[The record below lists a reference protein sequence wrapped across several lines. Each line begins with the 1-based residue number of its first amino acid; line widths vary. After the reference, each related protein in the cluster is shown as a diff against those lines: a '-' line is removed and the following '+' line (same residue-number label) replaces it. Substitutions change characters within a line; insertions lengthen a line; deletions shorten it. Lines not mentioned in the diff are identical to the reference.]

1 MTLDTWLLGWRPRDL
16 QHAYLP
22 FLKGEG
28 VANYFS
34 DPVFRAALARTPEE
48 DPAAAIGHWAQQFA
62 NPRVTWADLPWLRDA
77 LDAVL
82 EEGTPDPA
90 ETVPVGCSIKRRP

>member
-1 MTLDTWLLGWRPRDL
+1 MRAAGISSTGPTTASSPRASCIAPSRAGYEAIVVTLDTWLLGWRPRDL

-34 DPVFRAALARTPEE
+34 DPVFRAALEKPPEE
-48 DPAAAIGHWAQQFA
+48 DPG
-62 NPRVTWADLPWLRDA
+62 RRSVTGRISSPTRA
-77 LDAVL
+77 
-82 EEGTPDPA
+82 
-90 ETVPVGCSIKRRP
+90 